1 MTNGDPQIRAEV
13 LAMIHE
19 LAEDWEYDGEIT
31 PETRFLSDI
40 GLESLDLVV
49 LGTMLQERYGRLP
62 FSEWLAEIGE
72 RPVDERDVSI
82 GELVAFVAAHRIAV
96 GVEGSRP

>member
-1 MTNGDPQIRAEV
+1 MTNGDPQIQADV
-13 LAMIHE
+13 LEMVHE

-31 PETRFLSDI
+31 AETRFLQDM

-49 LGTMLQERYGRLP
+49 LGTMIQHRYGKLP

-72 RPVDERDVSI
+72 RPVEERDVSI
-82 GELVAFVAAHRIAV
+82 GELVDFVASHLPSVA
-96 GVEGSRP
+96 VEGS